1 MANGKRKVRAMGENR
16 WTASMVEERMA
27 EAAHVLRSLPEERVQ
42 GYFSTWPEVVRDFW
56 DAFGWHDAVLSPARP
71 SPTAIDRMDEA
82 MTWLRWLDPTD
93 AKIVWERAAKTRWK
107 PICHRFGLAR
117 STAWRHWVAGLALIA
132 ARLNG
137 RRRLYTGS
145 HVRRY
150 AERVRADAER
160 KY

>member
-1 MANGKRKVRAMGENR
+1 MAEKC

-56 DAFGWHDAVLSPARP
+56 EVFGWHDAVLTPARP
-71 SPTAIDRMDEA
+71 SPTAIDRMDET

-107 PICHRFGLAR
+107 PICYRFGLAR

-137 RRRLYTGS
+137 RPRLYTGS